1 VILPIEFLLDGKEI
15 IPIDIG
21 THGLSDWM
29 KSDGFWTGS
38 RQTSCNITVKIKKL
52 GECKTC

>member
-15 IPIDIG
+15 ISIDIW

-29 KSDGFWTGS
+29 
-38 RQTSCNITVKIKKL
+38 
-52 GECKTC
+52 

>member
-29 KSDGFWTGS
+29 
-38 RQTSCNITVKIKKL
+38 
-52 GECKTC
+52 